1 LKDYDARQEE
11 FNLNLRVDDLMAR
24 RLVTAQRHHTVDHVR
39 QLMQRAR
46 IHAIPIVDSDG
57 TPVGIVSSADL
68 VAERSPTTP
77 ISRVMTTKLHAVP
90 AYNDVHVAARIMR
103 RNRVHH
109 VLVTHEKKLVGMISS
124 FDLLRLVEDH
134 RFVAKNGPT
143 ASKDRKLAAAR

>member
-1 LKDYDARQEE
+1 M
-11 FNLNLRVDDLMAR
+11 NLRVDDLMTR
-24 RLVTAQRHHTVDHVR
+24 RVVTAQRHHSIDHVR
-39 QLMQRAR
+39 QLMQRSR
-46 IHAIPIVDSDG
+46 VHAIPIVDSDG

-68 VAERSPTTP
+68 VPERSGTSPV
-77 ISRVMTTKLHAVP
+77 SRVMTAKVHAVP
-90 AYNDVHVAARIMR
+90 AYNDVHVAARVMR

-143 ASKDRKLAAAR
+143 ASKERKLAAAR